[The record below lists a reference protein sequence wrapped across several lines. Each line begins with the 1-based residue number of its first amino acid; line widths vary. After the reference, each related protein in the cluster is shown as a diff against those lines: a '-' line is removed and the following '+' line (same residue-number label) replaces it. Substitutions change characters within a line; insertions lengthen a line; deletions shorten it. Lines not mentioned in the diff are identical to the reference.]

1 MARPATPTL
10 VFLLLTGCAPQG
22 LSFLSPGG
30 PAAQSELQ
38 HFVTITLIALI
49 AILPVFVLVPVLL
62 WRYRLRGGRGRYA
75 PRWDESR
82 VLELVMWGIPF
93 AIVGFLGFQLVRNAF
108 DLDPYRPIDPGTT
121 PLRVQAVALNWKWL
135 FILPDQSV
143 ATVDHLTVPLG
154 VPVEFRL
161 TSDSVMQ
168 SFMVGALAG
177 QIYAMPG
184 METRQFLRADAA
196 GDYVGRNTQYNGPGF
211 AGQRFV
217 LSAVEPVAFE
227 AWVADLRAGGGT
239 LDAAGY
245 AVLAAP
251 STGEAAAAA
260 LNRSLP
266 LGFGTVDPGLY
277 ERILHRYMAPGGVAA
292 SDQPGAPAFA
302 GATAGHDHGEGGAP

>member
-1 MARPATPTL
+1 MVRHAALFP
-10 VFLLLTGCAPQG
+10 VGLLLTGCAPQG
-22 LSFLSPGG
+22 LSFLSSGG
-30 PAAQSELQ
+30 PAAQSELS

-82 VLELVMWGIPF
+82 ALELVMWGIPF

-108 DLDPYRPIDPGTT
+108 ELDPYRPIDPGTA

-135 FILPDQSV
+135 FILPDRGV
-143 ATVDHLTVPLG
+143 ATVDHLTVPRG

-168 SFMVGALAG
+168 SFMVSALAG

-211 AGQRFV
+211 AGQKFV
-217 LSAVEPVAFE
+217 LSAVEPADFE

-251 STGEAAAAA
+251 TTAEAAAAT
-260 LNRSLP
+260 LSRPLP
-266 LGFGTVDPGLY
+266 LGFAMVDRGLY
-277 ERILHRYMAPGGVAA
+277 EEILHRYMAPGGVAA
-292 SDQPGAPAFA
+292 FDQPGAPTFA
-302 GATAGHDHGEGGAP
+302 GAGAGHDHEGGSAP